1 MIRHYLF
8 GRLADFKIPS
18 QVLIVNEIP
27 KGPTGKVQRI
37 GLAKKFAQQ
46 LMREF
51 VTPRNDL
58 EKQVTTIFAE
68 VLALTQVGVND
79 NFFALGGDSL
89 RATRVISRLR
99 AAFQVNFPIVMVFK
113 KPTVAELS
121 DEITRSTEA
130 VDQTS
135 LEKILA
141 ELATLSDEEAR
152 QLLADELGRNPGTK

>member
-1 MIRHYLF
+1 
-8 GRLADFKIPS
+8 
-18 QVLIVNEIP
+18 
-27 KGPTGKVQRI
+27 
-37 GLAKKFAQQ
+37 
-46 LMREF
+46 
-51 VTPRNDL
+51 
-58 EKQVTTIFAE
+58 
-68 VLALTQVGVND
+68 
-79 NFFALGGDSL
+79 
-89 RATRVISRLR
+89 
-99 AAFQVNFPIVMVFK
+99 MVFK